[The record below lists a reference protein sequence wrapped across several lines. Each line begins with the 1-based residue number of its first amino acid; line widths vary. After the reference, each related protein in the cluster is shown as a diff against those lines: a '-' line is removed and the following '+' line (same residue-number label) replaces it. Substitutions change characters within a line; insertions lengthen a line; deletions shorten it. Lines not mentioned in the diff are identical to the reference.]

1 MTVSII
7 HTFMLWI
14 LGVLAPGTGRRRADT
29 RPAGQTPACAPE
41 APRATVPWPPLRRS
55 PYGVEEPLPGESTA
69 VVRPYVVLA
78 ERERERAGER
88 ALQRQRRVAMVLAA
102 DFGIDLDR
110 HVVGAEAVA

>member
-14 LGVLAPGTGRRRADT
+14 LGVLAPGTGRRRADA
-29 RPAGQTPACAPE
+29 RPAEQALTRTPE

-55 PYGVEEPLPGESTA
+55 PYGVEEPLPGEATA
-69 VVRPYVVLA
+69 VVRPYVALA
-78 ERERERAGER
+78 ERERERAGEW
-88 ALQRQRRVAMVLAA
+88 ALQRQRRIAIVLAA

>member
-7 HTFMLWI
+7 HTCVLWI

-29 RPAGQTPACAPE
+29 RPAGQAPARALE
-41 APRATVPWPPLRRS
+41 APRACVPWPPLRRS
-55 PYGVEEPLPGESTA
+55 PYGVEESLPGEATA

-78 ERERERAGER
+78 ERERERAGEW
-88 ALQRQRRVAMVLAA
+88 ALQRQRRIAMVLAA